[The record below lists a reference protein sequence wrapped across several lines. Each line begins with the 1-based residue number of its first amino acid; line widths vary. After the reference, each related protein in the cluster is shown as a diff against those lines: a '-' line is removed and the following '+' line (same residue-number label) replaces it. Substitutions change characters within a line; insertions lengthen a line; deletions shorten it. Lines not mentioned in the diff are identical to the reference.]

1 MHKRDLA
8 LVLLVEVV
16 GVVVFIVCFSKGLD
30 DFVLL
35 NLSSVFVLNDFV
47 ALNVILKFGLFLD
60 NLW

>member
-16 GVVVFIVCFSKGLD
+16 GVVIFIVCFSKGLD
-30 DFVLL
+30 NFILL
-35 NLSSVFVLNDFV
+35 NLSSVFVLDDFL
-47 ALNVILKFGLFLD
+47 AFNFILKLGLFLD

>member
-8 LVLLVEVV
+8 LVLLVKVI

-30 DFVLL
+30 DFILL
-35 NLSSVFVLNDFV
+35 NLSSVFVLDDFV
-47 ALNVILKFGLFLD
+47 ALNIILKFGLFLD

>member
-1 MHKRDLA
+1 M
-8 LVLLVEVV
+8 VLLVEVI

-35 NLSSVFVLNDFV
+35 NLSSVFILDDFM
-47 ALNVILKFGLFLD
+47 ALNVIFKFGLLLD